1 MRILPQEFYTR
12 DDVTAIAGDLL
23 GKVLYT
29 DVNGEGVTA
38 GMIVEVEAYA
48 GRDDKACHANAGR
61 RTRRT
66 EIMYAAGGVAYVY
79 FIYGMYHLFNVVTN
93 VEGVADAILVRAL
106 EPLEGISLMTKR
118 RKMKEPGKRLTSGP
132 GVLTRALGITTDLY
146 GASLTGNKIWIGDHG
161 LKIKEKDI
169 IRTVRV
175 GVDYAGED
183 ALKDWRFYIK
193 ENPWVSRV

>member
-1 MRILPQEFYTR
+1 MKKLPQEFYVR
-12 DDVTAIAGDLL
+12 DDVTEVARDLL

-29 DVNGEGVTA
+29 NINGEGVTA

-48 GRDDKACHANAGR
+48 GRDDKACHANGGR

-66 EIMYAAGGVAYVY
+66 EIMYAEGGVAYVY

-106 EPLEGISLMTKR
+106 EPLEGIDLMTRR
-118 RKMKEPGKRLTSGP
+118 RKMKRPEKRLTSGP
-132 GVLTRALGITTDLY
+132 GVLTQALGITTDLY
-146 GASLTGNKIWIGDHG
+146 GESLMGKKIWIGDYG
-161 LKIKEKDI
+161 IALKEKDI
-169 IRTVRV
+169 IRTVRI
-175 GVDYAGED
+175 GVDYAGDD
-183 ALKDWRFYIK
+183 AYKDWRFYIK